1 VIIGGIKSIAKVTEK
16 LVPLMA
22 AVYLIA
28 AAVVIAANFS
38 AVPAAFGEILAGAF
52 GASAVGGGLL
62 GALIVGFQRAAF
74 SNEAGLGSAAIAHS
88 AVKTNHPAT
97 EGHVALLEPFID
109 TVIVC
114 TTTALI
120 IVISGAYLDPVAGE
134 LGGVALTSAAFA
146 TVIPWFPNVLA
157 VAVIAFAFS
166 TMLTWSYYGMKA
178 TGYLFNDSQTAET
191 AFKVVFC
198 LFVIIGASLSLGP
211 VIGISDSMIFL
222 MAIPNVI
229 GLYILA
235 RSLKQEILGYRARV
249 ASGEIAKVGV

>member
-1 VIIGGIKSIAKVTEK
+1 VTEK

-28 AAVVIAANFS
+28 AVVVIAANLP
-38 AVPAAFGEILAGAF
+38 AVPAAFADIFAGAF
-52 GASAVGGGLL
+52 GLGPVTGGLI

-74 SNEAGLGSAAIAHS
+74 SNEAGIGSAAIAHS
-88 AVKTNHPAT
+88 AVKTSHPST
-97 EGHVALLEPFID
+97 EGHVALLEPFLD

-114 TTTALI
+114 TMTALI
-120 IVISGAYLDPVAGE
+120 IVISGAYLDEAASE

-178 TGYLFNDSQTAET
+178 TGYLFNDSETAET
-191 AFKVVFC
+191 VFKVIFC
-198 LFVIIGASLSLGP
+198 IFVVVGASLQLGP

-229 GLYILA
+229 GLYIMA
-235 RSLKQEILGYRARV
+235 RAIKKEILGYRARV
-249 ASGEIAKVGV
+249 ASGEIGKVTPA